1 MLTKFLMTEFK
12 PTWILA
18 QSDPYRTGGSS
29 LPTPEEGTKEIHWFD
44 DMAVVAGIGLV
55 LMVLL
60 AIWAKFFRSSPDSR
74 KKSGTKD
81 EFRTVPDA
89 STLTDNQ
96 SGSDR
101 RRKKRRRRRRDHR
114 PRNPTLSET
123 GGLPHHKDS
132 NPDSA

>member
-1 MLTKFLMTEFK
+1 MTEFK

-55 LMVLL
+55 LMIIL
-60 AIWAKFFRSSPDSR
+60 AIWAKFFRSGPDAGN
-74 KKSGTKD
+74 KSGHKD
-81 EFRTVPDA
+81 EFRNVPDA
-89 STLTDNQ
+89 SRLTDNP
-96 SGSDR
+96 SGADR

-123 GGLPHHKDS
+123 GGLPQHKNSNS
-132 NPDSA
+132 NPE